1 MPLQFMLNNSRSILA
16 LFVLIAVTIFA
27 LFVAVGYTAGHGNLL
42 MPLDDVYIHF
52 QYAKQMALGQLYVYN
67 PGQAPTSGATS
78 FLYPYLLAVGYLIG
92 FKGLWLGLW
101 AMLIGLVA
109 LIAAQ
114 WAVYRLC
121 LSFGCPQWLSILT
134 TVLFTLTGS
143 IAWHFMSGMET
154 GLTIALTLWTLL
166 TVVEKRL
173 RGFVVAA
180 TLLVLMRPEGGILVL
195 IAVGTMV
202 LRLWHDY
209 GAHEKRA
216 GKRHLLLLLLIPV
229 LAIGVQPLVNWQ
241 VTGSAIATGNQAK
254 SILATVPH
262 DWGIII
268 GRITDNFIRMW
279 WEFITGYDARE
290 GRGWYL
296 PLFTGILALSVIVT
310 LILKR
315 GMRQIGW
322 MLLGWLLASTAA
334 ISTLDTAFWH
344 FKRYQMP
351 IMALFFPLAAYM
363 VSELLVRPFPK
374 SLPIN
379 GEGLQKAIRYIEYI
393 YAIGVVPLFA
403 LALLVQ
409 FVNYHRLNVGYV
421 YQQPYQMALW
431 LRENTPED
439 AVIAVHDVGMMRYMG
454 ERTTLDI
461 VGLTTPGAAA
471 YWRNGP
477 GSVAEFLINEQPDYI
492 ANYGRGHGYG
502 LAYLADTSLYGEPL
516 ASFPIENWNRQANVA
531 LAADFQGIYQPN
543 WTNTEYINQFV
554 EYIDYEFL
562 ANVQYLNVA
571 DTTSE
576 AIHDYHWSST
586 LMETG
591 FSTEVR
597 EAYYAYTGTIP
608 ERFIDG
614 YRLINEVEEFT
625 FEHINPDED
634 AILTTRVH
642 PAYSGQ
648 LLVYVNNQYVDT
660 KVIPHNP
667 GRWQDV
673 YTLIPASLLTETIN
687 IRIVPQMNE
696 GYYMPASH
704 RMSQGLW
711 EYELPEGII
720 ASYQDDSILL
730 YDVIIQEMQRFGLVV
745 TLSWATDGNSEGDYR
760 LFVHLY
766 NDVNEPPLAQL
777 DTYTNG
783 SGGWKL
789 GSMPVGNWLPGPI
802 EDTISLNID
811 DVPPG
816 TYSLAIGFY
825 NPQTGERLVPTSDRY
840 EVSPDGRL
848 WLGEVTIGENTVDT
862 QD

>member
-1 MPLQFMLNNSRSILA
+1 MLKNSRLIFA
-16 LFVLIAVTIFA
+16 LFVLIAVAIFT
-27 LFVAVGYTAGHGNLL
+27 LFVAVGYTAGYGNLL

-52 QYAKQMALGQLYVYN
+52 QYAKQMALGQPYIYN
-67 PGQAPTSGATS
+67 PGQEPTSGATS
-78 FLYPYLLAVGYLIG
+78 FLYPYLLAVGYLLG

-121 LSFGCPQWLSILT
+121 QTFDCPQWLSALT
-134 TVLFTLTGS
+134 TVIFTLTGLV
-143 IAWHFMSGMET
+143 AWHFMSGMET
-154 GLTIALTLWTLL
+154 GLMIALTLWTLL
-166 TVVEKRL
+166 MVIEKRL
-173 RGFVVAA
+173 RGFIFAA
-180 TLLVLMRPEGGILVL
+180 TLLSIMRPEGGILVL
-195 IAVGTMV
+195 IGAGTMF
-202 LRLWHDY
+202 LRLWRDY
-209 GAHEKRA
+209 GAHEKRSA
-216 GKRHLLLLLLIPV
+216 KRHLLLLLLIPV
-229 LAIGVQPLVNWQ
+229 LTIGVQPLVNLLM
-241 VTGSAIATGNQAK
+241 TGSTVATGNQAK

-262 DWGIII
+262 DWSIII
-268 GRITDNFIRMW
+268 RRIADNFVRMW
-279 WEFITGYDARE
+279 WEFVTGYDARE

-296 PLFTGILALSVIVT
+296 PLFTGMLALSAIVMLMFKQGWR
-310 LILKR
+310 LIGL
-315 GMRQIGW
+315 

-334 ISTLDTAFWH
+334 IATLDTAFWH

-351 IMALFFPLAAYM
+351 MMALFFPLAAYAIS
-363 VSELLVRPFPK
+363 VVLRRIRTRHT
-374 SLPIN
+374 LPLQY
-379 GEGLQKAIRYIEYI
+379 GL
-393 YAIGVVPLFA
+393 YAYSGLVVPLFA
-403 LALLVQ
+403 LVLLVQ

-421 YQQPYQMALW
+421 YQQPYQIALW

-516 ASFPIENWNRQANVA
+516 ASFLIENWNRQANVA
-531 LAADFQGIYQPN
+531 LAADFQGIYQPD
-543 WTNTEYINQFV
+543 WTRKEYISEFV

-562 ANVQYLNVA
+562 ANFQYLNVA
-571 DTTSE
+571 DITSE
-576 AIHDYHWSST
+576 AIHGYRWSSI
-586 LMETG
+586 LLETG
-591 FSTEVR
+591 FSTEIR
-597 EAYYAYTGTIP
+597 EAHYFHTGTIP

-625 FEHINPDED
+625 FEHINSDED
-634 AILTTRVH
+634 VILATRVH

-660 KVIPHNP
+660 KVIPYNP
-667 GRWQDV
+667 GWWQDV
-673 YTLIPASLLTETIN
+673 YTLIPASLLTETID
-687 IRIVPQMNE
+687 IRIEPQMNE
-696 GYYMPASH
+696 GYYMPAYH
-704 RMSQGLW
+704 RITQGLW
-711 EYELPEGII
+711 EYELPETIV
-720 ASYQDDSILL
+720 ASYQDDSIRLE
-730 YDVIIQEMQRFGLVV
+730 DFFTQEIQRFGFFV
-745 TLSWATDGNSEGDYR
+745 TLFWATDGHSEGDYR

-766 NDVNEPPLAQL
+766 DNVNQPPISQR
-777 DTYTNG
+777 DTYTKVD
-783 SGGWKL
+783 SRHQ
-789 GSMPVGNWLPGPI
+789 GSMPVGNWLPGTI
-802 EDTISLNID
+802 EDTITLNID

-825 NPQTGERLVPTSDRY
+825 NPQTGERLIPTSDTY
-840 EVSPDGRL
+840 AVSPDGRL
-848 WLGEVTIGENTVDT
+848 WLGEVTIGEDSVDT